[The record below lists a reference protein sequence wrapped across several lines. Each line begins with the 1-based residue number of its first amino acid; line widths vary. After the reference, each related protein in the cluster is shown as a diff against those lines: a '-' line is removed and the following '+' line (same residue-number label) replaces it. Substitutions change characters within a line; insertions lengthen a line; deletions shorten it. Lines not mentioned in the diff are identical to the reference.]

1 MELVIK
7 GDAKEIAGLVAA
19 LQEQQEGENVS
30 LIAEKLA
37 DGISAQLS
45 SAHTP

>member
-7 GDAKEIAGLVAA
+7 GDAKEIAVLVAA
-19 LQEQQEGENVS
+19 LQERQEEEPLG